1 MNAVL
6 VRRLPVRR
14 GVLTA
19 GSSPQ
24 DDLLSDVQEL
34 ARQRLSADERAV
46 LAATVPES
54 AQRQL
59 LDDTSYALQ
68 VCFVTILALC

>member
-1 MNAVL
+1 M
-6 VRRLPVRR
+6 R
-14 GVLTA
+14 
-19 GSSPQ
+19 SSPQ

-34 ARQRLSADERAV
+34 ARQRLGADERSE

-59 LDDTSYALQ
+59 LDDTTYALQ
-68 VCFVTILALC
+68 VVLAAPVTDCGADPPVGDRHCRP